1 MLLLRKKSRRLRKSP
16 TWMHPSLSAF
26 PPTKPSIVNSALTS
40 IHSSTFVA
48 SPHTTTTRALTRLRA
63 HNWHIPPRVPP
74 TRPFQLP
81 PPVPIHP
88 PSTTPAAYKRRTP
101 GSRLLKLNYD
111 TKRRERQHR
120 VKLHHRRPPSL

>member
-1 MLLLRKKSRRLRKSP
+1 
-16 TWMHPSLSAF
+16 MHPSLSAF
-26 PPTKPSIVNSALTS
+26 PPTKPSIVNSALTVASLVPIHFPVADNTTQS